1 MEHPADILHNLTL
14 NDIKSFRD
22 SEWVKR
28 EKAYYETAIA
38 ELNSHVR
45 KYNGVAPY
53 AVRRAYYTREVE
65 IQRLHDDCAE
75 DILRAIADRAQ
86 ETRFLGD
93 CSSQGSG
100 SDPIIDSRAAHTDHG
115 EKLSFLRWFRR
126 LFQSWFS

>member
-1 MEHPADILHNLTL
+1 MEHPPDILRKLTL

-22 SEWVKR
+22 SEWVNRQKG
-28 EKAYYETAIA
+28 YHETAIA

-65 IQRLHDDCAE
+65 FQRLYDDCAE
-75 DILRAIADRAQ
+75 DILRAIIAQ
-86 ETRFLGD
+86 QSRGRP
-93 CSSQGSG
+93 Q
-100 SDPIIDSRAAHTDHG
+100 SDPAIIGNIDPER
-115 EKLSFLRWFRR
+115 LSFLRWLRR